1 MIRTMNFIFGYVFMI
16 LTVSKSYGIMNCNL
30 TSQHWQGDS
39 IDLVTPETASRW
51 PGISV
56 VYDRD

>member
-1 MIRTMNFIFGYVFMI
+1 MNFIFGYVFMI

-30 TSQHWQGDS
+30 TSQPWQGDS

-51 PGISV
+51 LGISV